1 MIADKIVSLKVN
13 RVVTAIEDKGPW
25 PVPLVRLICLLL
37 MFSSL
42 ASAGES
48 GYLGREVCAGCHK
61 NIAIAQSRTNM
72 ARAWPGIATPQ
83 LPANYSEAHSEGP
96 SPAIEYA
103 LTRTGRNM
111 QYRVQ
116 MPGQPPLDFPVEA
129 TIGGERHGISFLVRV
144 NALDGLPLPRPAL
157 VEARYFHYAQQNK
170 LALELG
176 FPEEKP
182 STYET
187 ALGRLLTPKL
197 EKNCLACHGAPRT
210 RGPRVQTGIDCES
223 CHGPGQKHLIALGAH
238 SSDLGILNPKKLPV
252 AERMRPCAQCH
263 AGSSVVEDPMP
274 YDTLISNQVTSLKN
288 TECWRQSGGEFTCT
302 DCHDPHRDAPRL
314 VLTAK
319 SEKTCLRC
327 HGATVSTHAALC
339 PVNRIKG
346 CVGCHMPDQTRGAF
360 IMSDHWI
367 RVHPEQKVEVAA
379 HNAAWRTK
387 IPPKRLYLR
396 MMVFADREKASAVR
410 QQLLAG
416 GSFFELAR
424 AHSIDRATAETGGYL
439 GDLEPNQL
447 EPALSSAALKLQPG
461 EISNVVESN
470 GKYFTLQRMPRNFR
484 EDAEAVFDKAMDL
497 RKQGKLQESVNE
509 LLEALKIYP
518 RLLRALN
525 WLAAMYAQGGNPGVS
540 VGILTLAARLYPEDS
555 DAHFN
560 LALAYGAMGKAEEIP
575 EYRRALEL
583 DPDLVVIYV
592 NWGATLYEKG
602 QYQDAIKVYRE
613 GIKVDPLLASLHYS
627 LSLALEH
634 EKQTAEAEAEMALA
648 RKIDPNVGAR

>member
-1 MIADKIVSLKVN
+1 MSWADDMC
-13 RVVTAIEDKGPW
+13 RRP
-25 PVPLVRLICLLL
+25 PPRLICLLL
-37 MFSSL
+37 MFSSF

-72 ARAWPGIATPQ
+72 ARAWPGIATRQ
-83 LPANYSEAHSEGP
+83 LPADYSETYTEGP

-103 LTRTGRNM
+103 LARTGRNM

-157 VEARYFHYAQQNK
+157 IEARYFHYAQQNK

-176 FPEEKP
+176 FPEAKP

-197 EKNCLACHGAPRT
+197 EQNCLACHGAPRT

-238 SSDLGILNPKKLPV
+238 SPDLGILNPKKLPV

-274 YDTLISNQVTSLKN
+274 YDTLISNQVTALKN

-314 VLTAK
+314 VLTAR
-319 SEKTCLRC
+319 SENTCLRC
-327 HGATVSTHAALC
+327 HSATVTKHAALC
-339 PVNRIKG
+339 PVNRSKG
-346 CVGCHMPDQTRGAF
+346 CIGCHMPDQTRGAF

-379 HNAAWRTK
+379 HNPAWRTK
-387 IPPKRLYLR
+387 TPAKRLYLR
-396 MMVFADREKASAVR
+396 MIVSGDREKASAVR

-416 GSFFELAR
+416 GSFFALAR
-424 AHSIDRATAETGGYL
+424 TNSIDRTTAETGGYL

-447 EPALSSAALKLQPG
+447 DPALSSAALKLQPG

-484 EDAEAVFDKAMDL
+484 EDAEAVFKQAMDL
-497 RKQGKLQESVNE
+497 RKQGKLPESKDK

-560 LALAYGAMGKAEEIP
+560 LALAYGAMGNAEEIP
-575 EYRRALEL
+575 EYRRALEI